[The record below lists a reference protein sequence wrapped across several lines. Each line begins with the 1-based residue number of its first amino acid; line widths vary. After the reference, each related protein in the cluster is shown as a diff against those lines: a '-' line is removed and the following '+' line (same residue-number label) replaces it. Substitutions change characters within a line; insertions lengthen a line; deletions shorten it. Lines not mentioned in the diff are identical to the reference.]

1 MFLRKQA
8 LLVFRGSSNPCF
20 VIKTSKHTTLLYVR
34 FSSKTFLLAKG
45 KFLLANGK
53 LYLPLLCYKNKVF
66 ISKKAFV
73 IFFTHLCEKYNKASF
88 RLALLEVLFNQGLLI
103 FQQK

>member
-20 VIKTSKHTTLLYVR
+20 VIKTS
-34 FSSKTFLLAKG
+34 FLLAKG